1 MRKIIILFLTI
12 AMSNAEQFK
21 QDLKDYKL
29 IYNMS
34 KNMEITELLVM
45 QNGEVLLAYRSEDHE
60 PSTMMVYVD
69 PKFKFPVTANFLKNN
84 EFFGFSYQKE
94 NSDERIIWSKKE
106 RKFKLEI
113 IPKSIDVFSP
123 E

>member
-1 MRKIIILFLTI
+1 MKILLILIFALTL
-12 AMSNAEQFK
+12 ANADQFD
-21 QDLKDYKL
+21 QELSGYKL
-29 IYNMS
+29 IYDVSN
-34 KNMEITELLVM
+34 KMEISKLLVM
-45 QNGEVLLAYRSEDHE
+45 RNGDVLFAYRSENHE
-60 PSTMMVYVD
+60 SSTMMVFVD
-69 PKFKFPVTANFLKNN
+69 PKFKFPVTANFMKNN

-113 IPKSIDVFSP
+113 IPKANDVFSQ